1 MAIMGAA
8 MATALLCIHRNRN
21 TGQYRL
27 AAHRSSL
34 GAARMWV
41 IPESAAWGG
50 GFFFFVLSEIDWYHA
65 VALTERSSNPPSNS
79 SLNKHVAGNSGF
91 RFYCP

>member
-1 MAIMGAA
+1 MGLGGCTSSMRAA
-8 MATALLCIHRNRN
+8 MAGALLCIHRNRN

-50 GFFFFVLSEIDWYHA
+50 GFFF
-65 VALTERSSNPPSNS
+65 SSF
-79 SLNKHVAGNSGF
+79 LKLIGTML
-91 RFYCP
+91 